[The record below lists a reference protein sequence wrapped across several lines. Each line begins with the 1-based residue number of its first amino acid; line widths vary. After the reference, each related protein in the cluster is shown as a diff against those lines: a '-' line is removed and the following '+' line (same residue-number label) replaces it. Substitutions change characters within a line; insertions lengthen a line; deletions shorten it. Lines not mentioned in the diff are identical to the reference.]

1 MHLLC
6 FAKSRGEAAS
16 TRQRVTALIK
26 IADQL
31 GWRTR
36 MEFVPALPRWN
47 ILPQRWGRFVRH
59 WRALAAAGPD
69 TVILLQRTLRCP
81 EFYWLLKLYR
91 PKLRYVISDFD
102 DAVWTHRPADVDFL
116 LQMSDEVW
124 CGSRTAVDY
133 CSARHARVRFVPTT
147 VDTRRFAIPRN
158 EELNPVIG
166 WVGDI
171 HAHRDNLV
179 FFAGILTQIHR
190 DLPPFTLR
198 LLGVPADDRLLRNAF
213 SDLSSTLELA
223 GWIPPGE
230 VPNHIARF
238 SVGVMPLT
246 SNAFNAGKS
255 ALKLIEYLAAGVP
268 VVASDVGENRFVVNA
283 PQYGYTA
290 TTEGEWRSALAELL
304 ANADVRRTKG
314 ENGKKFVQEH
324 YDVVQ
329 VYTSL
334 LRELST
340 VVQSLKTQ
348 A

>member
-1 MHLLC
+1 
-6 FAKSRGEAAS
+6 
-16 TRQRVTALIK
+16 
-26 IADQL
+26 
-31 GWRTR
+31 
-36 MEFVPALPRWN
+36 
-47 ILPQRWGRFVRH
+47 
-59 WRALAAAGPD
+59 
-69 TVILLQRTLRCP
+69 
-81 EFYWLLKLYR
+81 
-91 PKLRYVISDFD
+91 
-102 DAVWTHRPADVDFL
+102 
-116 LQMSDEVW
+116 
-124 CGSRTAVDY
+124 
-133 CSARHARVRFVPTT
+133 
-147 VDTRRFAIPRN
+147 
-158 EELNPVIG
+158 
-166 WVGDI
+166 
-171 HAHRDNLV
+171 
-179 FFAGILTQIHR
+179 
-190 DLPPFTLR
+190 
-198 LLGVPADDRLLRNAF
+198 
-213 SDLSSTLELA
+213 
-223 GWIPPGE
+223 
-230 VPNHIARF
+230 
-238 SVGVMPLT
+238 MPLT